1 VSQKTIDVVLESFFI
16 SNIFRNLIM
25 HTLES
30 GGNSFFQECNT
41 VIHAKKKLGGNQL
54 DVIYDKKISDDVTVQ
69 LY

>member
-1 VSQKTIDVVLESFFI
+1 
-16 SNIFRNLIM
+16 M